1 MVIAADSPNRFGYR
15 PDFSIDSSE
24 CECVYKYR
32 IKLSDSSPVIEKIID
47 LVTFNFD
54 HLLWVIWIERG
65 KTSQCSQVHFQK
77 KHGKVL
83 VDMLYRE
90 TQTNDKPG
98 ANQPGVESCKLRK
111 KQVVDFTEKY
121 EETAL
126 SGC

>member
-1 MVIAADSPNRFGYR
+1 
-15 PDFSIDSSE
+15 
-24 CECVYKYR
+24 
-32 IKLSDSSPVIEKIID
+32 
-47 LVTFNFD
+47 
-54 HLLWVIWIERG
+54 
-65 KTSQCSQVHFQK
+65 
-77 KHGKVL
+77 
-83 VDMLYRE
+83 MLYRE